1 MRNLAQSDPVLQD
14 VMRQIDEVSDSVK
27 NKSQQA
33 MDVLATSRTVQVSSE
48 QPSSFWTM
56 SWQYGAPRVCD
67 GCHCDNDHG
76 ICNMYRCWRRAG
88 RISPSGWAT

>member
-33 MDVLATSRTVQVSSE
+33 MDVLATSRTVQVSSLVL
-48 QPSSFWTM
+48 S
-56 SWQYGAPRVCD
+56 
-67 GCHCDNDHG
+67 
-76 ICNMYRCWRRAG
+76 G
-88 RISPSGWAT
+88 R